1 MGTCGWAANFVL
13 ASASNSFEL
22 LFSAQ
27 GKADFRRSYLFRVWQ
42 AADSAFCE
50 RSNNCLAA
58 FLIAY
63 CVWQAWLGRKQK
75 LKYYQREL

>member
-1 MGTCGWAANFVL
+1 MGTCGWVANFVL
-13 ASASNSFEL
+13 ASPSDSFEL
-22 LFSAQ
+22 FSTQ
-27 GKADFRRSYLFRVWQ
+27 GKADFRRSYLFRAWR